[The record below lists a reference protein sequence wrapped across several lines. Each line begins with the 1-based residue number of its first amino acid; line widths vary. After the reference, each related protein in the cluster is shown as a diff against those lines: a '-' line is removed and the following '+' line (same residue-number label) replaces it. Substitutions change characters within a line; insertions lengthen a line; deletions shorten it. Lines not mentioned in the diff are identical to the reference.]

1 MMLFVVF
8 SLHDV
13 FSHAECFF
21 PLRGRPSLVF
31 SLTRNTRNARNVY
44 TRYRL
49 CILRDENIRQSW
61 PTGVSAANAFR
72 VFRAFRVRKTKGIL
86 PREKKQRDK
95 RLREA
100 S

>member
-31 SLTRNTRNARNVY
+31 SLTRKARNVY
-44 TRYRL
+44 TRYRP
-49 CILRDENIRQSW
+49 CTLRDENIRQSW